1 MKREILRLEDI
12 CTSENSVNI
21 VRDADFHIFEGET
34 VGLVGMTYAGKSTLM
49 GAVTGE
55 HPCNSGKIWICEKQK
70 KIEAIETA
78 RKEGIFLIK
87 DHSSLIDAFTIR
99 DMMHLNFA
107 FAEKKT
113 RYREYLK
120 KCKNTLKLLDIQGSE
135 ETLIGNLDFH
145 KRVLL
150 EIAQAL
156 VCNVRV
162 IVLDNV
168 ISLLSDSARIK
179 FVGLFKKL
187 KLYGISI
194 VLIESQ
200 TDLIKEYLDRLCIMR
215 RGRVVAELLPEEIQE
230 KLVLSLS
237 EGENYVPGLLKSLY
251 DVDEINGKDILEF
264 SHVMTEDHVIKDLN
278 FQLRQGEILGIWNK
292 NRHSGQA
299 IMDILEGRLKLAKG
313 NIRCNGYNC
322 NSTREGWIYPYG
334 IYSIPE
340 TDRLCSNM
348 TIGENIGLSALDKN
362 AYMGLIM
369 KDGELRYLIQNLCEE
384 YLGQKEFLLFPDQ
397 MVPDSQLARKKISL
411 CRALAAGAEI
421 IVYNNPFLHMDIKER
436 EVLIGDLVRTQKKGI
451 SQVLISSQIEMLYP
465 LCNRIVQVDEG
476 KNRQELQNKNRI

>member
-1 MKREILRLEDI
+1 MRREILRLEDI

-34 VGLVGMTYAGKSTLM
+34 VGLVGMTYAGKSTLL

-55 HPCNSGKIWICEKQK
+55 RPCDSGKIWIGEKQRT
-70 KIEAIETA
+70 IESIEDA

-99 DMMHLNFA
+99 DTMHLNFA
-107 FAEKKT
+107 FAEKKI
-113 RYREYLK
+113 RYKEYLK
-120 KCKNTLKLLDIQGSE
+120 KCKNTLKFLNIE
-135 ETLIGNLDFH
+135 ESDDTLIGELNFH
-145 KRVLL
+145 KRVLI

-168 ISLLSDSARIK
+168 ISLLSDFARVEFIE
-179 FVGLFKKL
+179 LFKKL

-200 TDLIKEYLDRLCIMR
+200 TDLIKKYLDRLCIMR
-215 RGRVVAELLPEEIQE
+215 GGRVVAELLPDEINE
-230 KLVLSLS
+230 NLVLSLS
-237 EGENYVPGLLKSLY
+237 EGENYVPKSLENQQNAVKI
-251 DVDEINGKDILEF
+251 DGKDVLEF
-264 SHVMTEDHVIKDLN
+264 CHVMTEDKVIKDLN
-278 FQLRQGEILGIWNK
+278 FQLHQGEILGIWNK

-299 IMDILEGRLKLAKG
+299 ILDILEGRSKLVKG
-313 NIRCNGYNC
+313 SIQCNGRCC
-322 NSTREGWIYPYG
+322 NSDREGWTYPYG
-334 IYSIPE
+334 IYPVPE

-362 AYMGLIM
+362 AYVGLIM

-384 YLGQKEFLLFPDQ
+384 YMGQKKFLLFPDQ

-411 CRALAAGAEI
+411 CRALAAGAKI

-436 EVLIGDLVRTQKKGI
+436 EVLIEDLVRTQKKGV
-451 SQVLISSQIEMLYP
+451 SQILISSQIEMLYP
-465 LCNRIVQVDEG
+465 LCNRIVQVDDG
-476 KNRQELQNKNRI
+476 KNQQELQNKNRI

>member
-1 MKREILRLEDI
+1 MRREILRLEDI

-34 VGLVGMTYAGKSTLM
+34 VGMVGMTYAGKSTLL

-55 HPCNSGKIWICEKQK
+55 RPCDSGKIWIGEKQRT
-70 KIEAIETA
+70 IESIEDA

-87 DHSSLIDAFTIR
+87 DQSSLIDTFTIR
-99 DMMHLNFA
+99 NMMHLNFA
-107 FAEKKT
+107 FAEKKI
-113 RYREYLK
+113 RYKEYLK
-120 KCKNTLKLLDIQGSE
+120 KCKNTLKFLNIE
-135 ETLIGNLDFH
+135 ESDDTLIGELNFH
-145 KRVLL
+145 KRVLI

-168 ISLLSDSARIK
+168 ISLLSDFARVEFIE
-179 FVGLFKKL
+179 LFKKL

-200 TDLIKEYLDRLCIMR
+200 MDLIKKYLDRLCIMR
-215 RGRVVAELLPEEIQE
+215 GGRVVAELLPDEINE
-230 KLVLSLS
+230 NLVLSLS
-237 EGENYVPGLLKSLY
+237 EGENYVPKLLENQQNAVE
-251 DVDEINGKDILEF
+251 VDGKDVLEF
-264 SHVMTEDHVIKDLN
+264 CHVMTEDEAIKDLN
-278 FQLRQGEILGIWNK
+278 FQLHQGEILGIWNK

-299 IMDILEGRLKLAKG
+299 ILDILEGRSKLVKG
-313 NIRCNGYNC
+313 SIKCNGRCC
-322 NSTREGWIYPYG
+322 NSDREGWTYPYG
-334 IYSIPE
+334 IYPVPE

-384 YLGQKEFLLFPDQ
+384 YMGQKKFLLFPDQ
-397 MVPDSQLARKKISL
+397 MVPDSKLAKKRYLCAERLRQEQKSLYITILFSIWILKKEKCLLRILSERRKKVFH
-411 CRALAAGAEI
+411 R
-421 IVYNNPFLHMDIKER
+421 Y
-436 EVLIGDLVRTQKKGI
+436 
-451 SQVLISSQIEMLYP
+451 
-465 LCNRIVQVDEG
+465 
-476 KNRQELQNKNRI
+476 

>member
-1 MKREILRLEDI
+1 MRREILRLEDI

-34 VGLVGMTYAGKSTLM
+34 VGMVGMTYAGKSTLL

-55 HPCNSGKIWICEKQK
+55 RPCDSGKIWIGEKQRT
-70 KIEAIETA
+70 IESIEDA

-87 DHSSLIDAFTIR
+87 DQSSLIDTFTIR
-99 DMMHLNFA
+99 NMMYLNFA
-107 FAEKKT
+107 FAEKKI
-113 RYREYLK
+113 RYKEYLK
-120 KCKNTLKLLDIQGSE
+120 KCKNTLKFLNIE
-135 ETLIGNLDFH
+135 ESDDTLIGELNFH
-145 KRVLL
+145 KRVLI

-168 ISLLSDSARIK
+168 ISLLSDFAHIE
-179 FVGLFKKL
+179 FIELFKKL

-200 TDLIKEYLDRLCIMR
+200 MDLIKKYLDRLCIMR
-215 RGRVVAELLPEEIQE
+215 GGRVVAELLPNEINE
-230 KLVLSLS
+230 NLVLSLC
-237 EGENYVPGLLKSLY
+237 EGENYVPKLLENQQN
-251 DVDEINGKDILEF
+251 VVEIAGKDVLEF
-264 SHVMTEDHVIKDLN
+264 CHVMTEDEVIKDLN
-278 FQLRQGEILGIWNK
+278 FQLHQGEILGIWNK

-299 IMDILEGRLKLAKG
+299 IMDILEGRSKLAKG
-313 NIRCNGYNC
+313 SIQCNGCC
-322 NSTREGWIYPYG
+322 NSDREGWTYPYG
-334 IYSIPE
+334 IYPIPE

-362 AYMGLIM
+362 AYMGLVV
-369 KDGELRYLIQNLCEE
+369 KEGELRYLIQNLCEE
-384 YLGQKEFLLFPDQ
+384 YMGQKKFLLFPDQ

-436 EVLIGDLVRTQKKGI
+436 EVFTEDLVRTQKKGV
-451 SQVLISSQIEMLYP
+451 SQILISSQREMLYP
-465 LCNRIVQVDEG
+465 LCNRIVQVDDG